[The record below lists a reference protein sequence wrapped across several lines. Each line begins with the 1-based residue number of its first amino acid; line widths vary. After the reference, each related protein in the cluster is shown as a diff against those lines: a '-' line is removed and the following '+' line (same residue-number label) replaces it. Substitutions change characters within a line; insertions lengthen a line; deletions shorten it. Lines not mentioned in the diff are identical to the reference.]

1 MSTALNLRI
10 KRPLRAIPETEWNW
24 PTEAAA
30 IASMITLSGLKESAV
45 AVEAE
50 IDASTLSKVKQG
62 TARPSEDS
70 LDRIMDA
77 TGSEAWLFYWLLRR
91 GYDPRSL
98 RRFESDVER
107 ENRELREDLERLQAE
122 REVERRT
129 IRDLLTV
136 AGR

>member
-1 MSTALNLRI
+1 MATALDLRI
-10 KRPLRAIPETEWNW
+10 KRPLRSIPEPEWNW
-24 PTEAAA
+24 PTEASA
-30 IASMITLSGLKESAV
+30 IASMIALSGLKESAV

-70 LDRIMDA
+70 LDRMMDA

-91 GYDPRSL
+91 GYDPRCL
-98 RRFESDVER
+98 RRFESEVER
-107 ENRELREDLERLQAE
+107 ENRELREQLAALETE

-129 IRDLLTV
+129 IRDLMTV
-136 AGR
+136 R